1 MDYLLDT
8 NGKMLLK
15 NGDFVIG
22 ESEQQ
27 EIDLLLMSSP
37 GDWKENPAV
46 GVNLPQLVKS
56 RSTETAIK
64 KSIHEQL
71 TADGF
76 KKITIKINYP
86 NIEVDA
92 IR

>member
-1 MDYLLDT
+1 MDYLLEN
-8 NGKMLLK
+8 NGRMQIK

-22 ESEQQ
+22 DSDQQ
-27 EIDLLLMSSP
+27 EIELLLISSP

-56 RSTETAIK
+56 RSTETSIK
-64 KSIHEQL
+64 KVINEQL
-71 TADGF
+71 IADGF
-76 KKITIKINYP
+76 KKVTIKLDYP

-92 IR
+92 TR